1 MHISELSA
9 QMPEVHR
16 CPFNACYAGRKSS
29 IYCSHHQRSSM
40 DPVSLTP
47 VPTDGLNVS
56 RRREKKKKQRY
67 TVLGAQVFSKLS
79 SLTLSESQRWGCAG
93 PVCCSYGEC
102 HACSAGT
109 GPSPACSASA
119 PAGSVHCTP
128 GCTELSGFWGGST
141 RMVCQRCLTDNSGE
155 LSR

>member
-16 CPFNACYAGRKSS
+16 CPFSACYAGRKSS

-56 RRREKKKKQRY
+56 RRREKKKK
-67 TVLGAQVFSKLS
+67 A
-79 SLTLSESQRWGCAG
+79 TL
-93 PVCCSYGEC
+93 
-102 HACSAGT
+102 HSAG
-109 GPSPACSASA
+109 S
-119 PAGSVHCTP
+119 
-128 GCTELSGFWGGST
+128 SGF
-141 RMVCQRCLTDNSGE
+141 
-155 LSR
+155 